1 MQLKPEYQ
9 ILADAVL
16 RYEELTAWLG
26 APDATR
32 DMKLYLTRTTELRTL
47 EPQVQTYK
55 RFLSLMRERE
65 DLLALLTAEK
75 DAALAALAREELS
88 RIGEELK
95 QTEDMLNSYLL
106 PQDPEDD
113 RSVMI
118 EIRAGAGGEE
128 AALFAAQL
136 YRMYAMYAQKQGF
149 SVELSYTNQTEL
161 GGYREIDFSVEGH
174 GAFACFR
181 YESGVHR
188 VQRVPTT
195 EANGKLQT
203 STVTVAVLPE
213 VDEVEVHISPQDVK
227 MDSCKSSGA
236 GGQHINKT
244 ESAVRLTHL
253 PTGIVVECQEQR
265 SQQKNRERAMKMLEA
280 KLYQRDKEA
289 RDSRIATE
297 RRNQVGTGERCERIR
312 TYNFPQGRVTDH
324 RIGKTLFTL
333 NRFLSG
339 DMDEMVTALRIA
351 REEEIRKENKSQ

>member
-9 ILADAVL
+9 KLSSAVL
-16 RYEELTAWLG
+16 RYDELTAWLG

-32 DMKLYLTRTTELRTL
+32 DMKLYLARTTELRTL
-47 EPQVQTYK
+47 EPAVLAY
-55 RFLSLMRERE
+55 RSYLSCIRERE
-65 DLLALLTAEK
+65 ELLSLIEKEK
-75 DAALAALAREELS
+75 DPTLETLAREELI
-88 RIGEELK
+88 RVGEELK
-95 QTEDMLNSYLL
+95 RSEEALACYLL
-106 PQDPEDD
+106 PKDPEDD

-128 AALFAAQL
+128 AALFAAEL
-136 YRMYAMYAQKQGF
+136 YRMYSMYAQKHGF
-149 SVELSYTNQTEL
+149 TIELSYVNQTEL

-174 GAFACFR
+174 GAYAHFR

-188 VQRVPTT
+188 VQRVPLT
-195 EANGKLQT
+195 EANGKIQT

-213 VDEVEVHISPQDVK
+213 VDEVEVHIAPQDIK
-227 MDSCKSSGA
+227 MESCKSSGA

-253 PTGIVVECQEQR
+253 PTGMVVECQEQR

-289 RDSRIATE
+289 RDTRIAAE

-324 RIGKTLFTL
+324 RIGKTLYTL
-333 NRFLSG
+333 DRFLSG
-339 DMDEMVTALRIA
+339 DMDEMITALRIA
-351 REEEIRKENKSQ
+351 REGEIRKENES

>member
-9 ILADAVL
+9 KLSSAVL
-16 RYEELTAWLG
+16 RYDELTAWLG

-32 DMKLYLTRTTELRTL
+32 DMKLYLARTTELRAL
-47 EPQVQTYK
+47 EPAVLAY
-55 RFLSLMRERE
+55 RSYLSCVRERE
-65 DLLALLTAEK
+65 ELLSLVEKEK
-75 DAALAALAREELS
+75 DPTLETLAREELI
-88 RIGEELK
+88 RVGEELK
-95 QTEDMLNSYLL
+95 RSEEALACYLL
-106 PQDPEDD
+106 PKDPEDD

-128 AALFAAQL
+128 AALFAAEL
-136 YRMYAMYAQKQGF
+136 YRMYSMYAQKHGF
-149 SVELSYTNQTEL
+149 TIELSYVNQTEL

-174 GAFACFR
+174 GAYARFR

-188 VQRVPTT
+188 VQRVPLT
-195 EANGKLQT
+195 EANGKIQT

-213 VDEVEVHISPQDVK
+213 VDEVEVHIAPQDVK
-227 MDSCKSSGA
+227 MESCKSSGA

-289 RDSRIATE
+289 RDTRIAAE

-324 RIGKTLFTL
+324 RIGKTLYTL
-333 NRFLSG
+333 DRFLSG
-339 DMDEMVTALRIA
+339 DMDEMITALRIA
-351 REEEIRKENKSQ
+351 REGEIRKENES

>member
-9 ILADAVL
+9 KLSSAVL
-16 RYEELTAWLG
+16 RYDELTAWLG

-32 DMKLYLTRTTELRTL
+32 DMKLYLARTIELRTL
-47 EPQVQTYK
+47 EPAVLAY
-55 RFLSLMRERE
+55 RSYLSCVRERE
-65 DLLALLTAEK
+65 ELLSLVEKEK
-75 DAALAALAREELS
+75 DPTLETLAREELI
-88 RIGEELK
+88 RVGEELK
-95 QTEDMLNSYLL
+95 RSEEALACYLL
-106 PQDPEDD
+106 PKDPEDD

-128 AALFAAQL
+128 AALFAAEL
-136 YRMYAMYAQKQGF
+136 YRMYSMYAQKHGF
-149 SVELSYTNQTEL
+149 TIELSYVNQTEL

-174 GAFACFR
+174 GAYARFR

-188 VQRVPTT
+188 VQRVPLT
-195 EANGKLQT
+195 EANGKIQT

-213 VDEVEVHISPQDVK
+213 VDEVEVHIAPQDVK
-227 MDSCKSSGA
+227 MESCKSSGA

-289 RDSRIATE
+289 RDTRIAAE

-324 RIGKTLFTL
+324 RIGKTLYTL
-333 NRFLSG
+333 DRFLSG
-339 DMDEMVTALRIA
+339 DMDEMITALRMA
-351 REEEIRKENKSQ
+351 REGEIRKENES

>member
-9 ILADAVL
+9 KLSSAVL
-16 RYEELTAWLG
+16 RYDELTAWLG

-32 DMKLYLTRTTELRTL
+32 DMKLYLARTTELRTL
-47 EPQVQTYK
+47 EPAVLAY
-55 RFLSLMRERE
+55 RSYLSCVRERE
-65 DLLALLTAEK
+65 ELLSLVEKEK
-75 DAALAALAREELS
+75 DPTLETLAREELI
-88 RIGEELK
+88 RVGEELK
-95 QTEDMLNSYLL
+95 RSEEALACYLL
-106 PQDPEDD
+106 PKDPEDD

-128 AALFAAQL
+128 AALFAAEL
-136 YRMYAMYAQKQGF
+136 YRMYSMYAQKHGF
-149 SVELSYTNQTEL
+149 TIELSYVNQTEL
-161 GGYREIDFSVEGH
+161 GGYREIDFSAEGH
-174 GAFACFR
+174 GAYARFR

-188 VQRVPTT
+188 VQRVPLT
-195 EANGKLQT
+195 EANGKIQT

-213 VDEVEVHISPQDVK
+213 VDEVEVHIAPQDVK
-227 MDSCKSSGA
+227 MESCKSSGA

-289 RDSRIATE
+289 RDTRIAAE

-324 RIGKTLFTL
+324 RIGKTLYTL
-333 NRFLSG
+333 DRFLSG
-339 DMDEMVTALRIA
+339 DMDEMITALRMA
-351 REEEIRKENKSQ
+351 REGEIRKENES